1 MGSRKGPTAG
11 SKGDCNSKPD
21 GMTSRR
27 VQASDRIAP
36 VDGGVIARMDI
47 SGVGE
52 VGRARSGNGFARWR
66 EFDKVRRVIQ
76 QGEMVVGGIEGLT

>member
-1 MGSRKGPTAG
+1 MGSWKGPTAG
-11 SKGDCNSKPD
+11 SNGDCDSKSD

-36 VDGGVIARMDI
+36 VDGGVVVRMDS

-52 VGRARSGNGFARWR
+52 FGRARSGNGFARWR
-66 EFDKVRRVIQ
+66 EFDKVWRVIQ
-76 QGEMVVGGIEGLT
+76 QGEMAVGGIEGLT